1 MEDQNSLK
9 VLLGLID
16 PIPEV
21 DDEENEDVAED
32 AIKSYFMLEILNS
45 IGKENFKEIY
55 YSMIGD
61 IKQFSL
67 EEQFNFCRSILD
79 KIKEEYNFEFPR
91 QIELLTE
98 DSVSQIYILLQFIE
112 FNNIDFLAELMKPY
126 NFDFR
131 KGNIREFIESNYD
144 RVGGDI
150 EVLSRNVPE
159 IISEFLRTYNKEDL
173 INWLVTRI
181 EKSKMI
187 VLMKIKEGEMSWP
200 K

>member
-9 VLLGLID
+9 VLLGGID
-16 PIPEV
+16 YIPEV
-21 DDEENEDVAED
+21 DDEENEEMVED

-45 IGKENFKEIY
+45 VGEENFKEVY

-61 IKQFSL
+61 IKQFPM

-79 KIKEEYNFEFPR
+79 KIKEVYNFEFPR
-91 QIELLTE
+91 QIEVLTE
-98 DSVSQIYILLQFIE
+98 DSVNQIYILLQFIE
-112 FNNIDFLAELMKPY
+112 FNYIDFLAELMKPY

-144 RVGGDI
+144 RIERDI
-150 EVLSRNVPE
+150 EVISKNVPE
-159 IISEFLRTYNKEDL
+159 IISEFLRTYNKEDF
-173 INWLVTRI
+173 INWLVNRI
-181 EKSKMI
+181 EKSKML
-187 VLMKIKEGEMSWP
+187 VLLKIKEGEISWP